1 MFINAYR
8 CFVLDVLFAGE
19 EAWQEGTLV
28 AQGQGE
34 VTFAVSV
41 VDIP

>member
-1 MFINAYR
+1 MFI
-8 CFVLDVLFAGE
+8 FDVFFAGE
-19 EAWQEGTLV
+19 EAWQEGTRV